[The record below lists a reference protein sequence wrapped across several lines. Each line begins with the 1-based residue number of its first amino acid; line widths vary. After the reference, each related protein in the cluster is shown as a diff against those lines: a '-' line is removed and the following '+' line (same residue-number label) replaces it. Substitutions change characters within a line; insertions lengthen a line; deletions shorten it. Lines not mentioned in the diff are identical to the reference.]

1 VLNYFGHF
9 HLTMWS
15 SIAIILGFS
24 FFVVFMDE
32 YIMKPMRQKRWEKA
46 AQSGDVK
53 KQELLKL
60 ARSAKVVDE

>member
-1 VLNYFGHF
+1 M

-32 YIMKPMRQKRWEKA
+32 YIMKPWRQKRWERQA
-46 AQSGDVK
+46 ESGDK
-53 KQELLKL
+53 EKQELLRL